1 MGRRRR
7 WAASGR
13 GTMEMGATPTMTTVG
28 RDERSNGAGLNRRA
42 FLAAGG
48 VGLGTLGLSLPE
60 RAARAATPPSHHRA
74 LILLMMVGG
83 PSQLETWDPKPD
95 APEEVRG
102 PFSSIATRVPGV
114 RINEHLPRLAARMDK
129 VALIRSVHHREA
141 PIHETGLQ
149 LIQTGRLSR
158 TEDEHP
164 HLGAVAS
171 LLLGSAGSRPLP
183 ASILLPGP
191 IVNTGVQ
198 IPRGQTAGRLG
209 AEHEPFSV
217 GAVPGAADYRPGAIL
232 RRAGGT
238 DLGRA
243 ANPFD
248 LGAEPDRLRDAYGAT
263 RFGRS
268 CLLARRLVEAGTRVV
283 TVNMF
288 DSVFDQVTWDCHG
301 AGPFSTLDD
310 YKRQLLPTFDRA
322 FSTLLDD
329 LESRGLLETT
339 MVAAVGEFGRTPRIN
354 SSGGRDHWPGVWSVA
369 LAGGGVRGGQVV
381 GASDDR
387 AAEPVD
393 RPVSPGELL
402 ASMHHALGID
412 PATALDGAEPLVD
425 AAPVYELFS

>member
-1 MGRRRR
+1 
-7 WAASGR
+7 
-13 GTMEMGATPTMTTVG
+13 MGATPTMTTVG

-48 VGLGTLGLSLPE
+48 VGLGALGLTLPE
-60 RAARAATPPSHHRA
+60 RTARAVESSRPQRA

-114 RINEHLPRLAARMDK
+114 RINEHLPRTADRMDK
-129 VALIRSVHHREA
+129 LALIRSVHHREA

-171 LLLGSAGSRPLP
+171 RLLGPAGSTLLPLP
-183 ASILLPGP
+183 SSIMLPGP

-198 IPRGQTAGRLG
+198 IPKGQTAGRLG
-209 AEHEPFSV
+209 AEHAPFVV
-217 GAVPGAADYRPGAIL
+217 GAIPGEPGYRPGAIL
-232 RRAGGT
+232 RRAGGL
-238 DLGRA
+238 DVRRPS
-243 ANPFD
+243 NPFN
-248 LGAEPDRLRDAYGAT
+248 LGDEPARLRDAYGPT
-263 RFGRS
+263 RLGRS

-310 YKRQLLPTFDRA
+310 YKRRLLPTFDRA
-322 FSTLLDD
+322 FSALLDD
-329 LESRGLLETT
+329 LDGRGLLETT

-369 LAGGGVRGGQVV
+369 LAGGGVRGGRVL

-387 AAEPVD
+387 AAEPAD
-393 RPVSPGELL
+393 RPVSPEQLL
-402 ASMHHALGID
+402 ASMYHALDID
-412 PATALDGAEPLVD
+412 PAAGLDGAEPLVN

>member
-1 MGRRRR
+1 
-7 WAASGR
+7 
-13 GTMEMGATPTMTTVG
+13 MTTVG
-28 RDERSNGAGLNRRA
+28 QDERGNGAGLNRRA

-48 VGLGTLGLSLPE
+48 VGLGTLGLPLLE
-60 RAARAATPPSHHRA
+60 RSARAEGSRGQHHQRA

-102 PFSSIATRVPGV
+102 PFGSIATRVPGV
-114 RINEHLPRLAARMDK
+114 RVNEHLPRIAARMDK
-129 VALIRSVHHREA
+129 VALIRSIHHREA

-164 HLGAVAS
+164 HLGAVVS
-171 LLLGSAGSRPLP
+171 RLLGPSSLP
-183 ASILLPGP
+183 SSVLIPGP
-191 IVNTGVQ
+191 ILNTGVK
-198 IPRGQTAGRLG
+198 IPKGQTAGRLS
-209 AEHEPFSV
+209 AEHDLFAT
-217 GAVPGAADYRPGAIL
+217 GAVPGELDYHPGAIL
-232 RRAGGT
+232 RRAGAT
-238 DLGRA
+238 AARRA
-243 ANPFD
+243 SNPFD
-248 LGAEPDRLRDAYGAT
+248 LDAEPARIREAYGT
-263 RFGRS
+263 SRFGRS
-268 CLLARRLVEAGTRVV
+268 CLLARRLVEAGTRVA

-301 AGPFSTLDD
+301 AGPFSALDD
-310 YKRQLLPTFDRA
+310 YKRTLLPTFDRV

-369 LAGGGVRGGQVV
+369 LAGGGVRGGQVI
-381 GASDDR
+381 GASDER

-393 RPVSPGELL
+393 RPVAAEELL
-402 ASMHHALGID
+402 ASMYHSLDVDPAPALGD
-412 PATALDGAEPLVD
+412 SPA
-425 AAPVYELFS
+425 AAPVHELFS

>member
-1 MGRRRR
+1 M
-7 WAASGR
+7 A
-13 GTMEMGATPTMTTVG
+13 TVG
-28 RDERSNGAGLNRRA
+28 RDERISGAGIDRRA

-48 VGLGTLGLSLPE
+48 VGLGMLGLPFAE
-60 RAARAATPPSHHRA
+60 RLARAGAPPRNQRA

-95 APEEVRG
+95 APEGVRG
-102 PFSSIATRVPGV
+102 PFGSISTRIPGV

-129 VALIRSVHHREA
+129 LALIRSLHHPEA

-158 TEDEHP
+158 TADEHP
-164 HLGAVAS
+164 HLGAEVS
-171 LLLGSAGSRPLP
+171 RLLGPAGSLALP
-183 ASILLPGP
+183 PSIMLPGP

-198 IPRGQTAGRLG
+198 IPKGQTAGGLG
-209 AEHEPFSV
+209 AEHEPFRV
-217 GAVPGAADYRPGAIL
+217 GAAPGDPDYRPGAIL
-232 RRAGGT
+232 QRALQIAGTGARRST
-238 DLGRA
+238 
-243 ANPFD
+243 NPFD
-248 LGAEPDRLRDAYGAT
+248 LGAEPPRVVDAYGAD

-310 YKRQLLPTFDRA
+310 YKRHLLPTFDRA
-322 FSTLLDD
+322 FSALLDD
-329 LESRGLLETT
+329 LSDRGLLETT

-369 LAGGGVRGGQVV
+369 LAGGGVRGGQVI
-381 GASDDR
+381 GASDER
-387 AAEPVD
+387 AAEPAD
-393 RPVSPGELL
+393 RPVSPQELL
-402 ASMHHALGID
+402 ASFYHAMDID
-412 PATALDGAEPLVD
+412 PSPLVD
-425 AAPVYELFS
+425 AAPVFELFS